1 MACGSVFGTGDS
13 RRTQAHLAPEWLT
26 LQFSQGY
33 EQGHPASHRARRT
46 ARSHPGNGTPG
57 IIARNKGKV
66 FNARTDN
73 ERGTPE
79 DATCSHDRNSAPHQA
94 GRIPGRIM
102 NISPLTPQS
111 VQAGFVPPEARF
123 PERVGAGPQ
132 TSVDRPVGNQE
143 AGSREDVY
151 VPSGLAGS
159 EDRQSGS
166 ARDEIGL
173 RPGDQGKSVEGVR
186 TGGSKKAAEPAE
198 SPSQL
203 QRGEGTAEQT
213 PEEKARI
220 AELKR
225 RDTEVRRHEQAH
237 VAAAGRYARGGAS
250 FQFVLGPDGKLYA
263 VGGEVQIDTSE
274 VPGDPEA
281 TIRKAQTVR
290 RAALAPSNPSSQDQR
305 VAAAATQMEFEA
317 RMELS
322 QERTEQAEEDSEGGT
337 EGAES
342 DSPQSQ
348 PRLLN
353 QFV

>member
-1 MACGSVFGTGDS
+1 
-13 RRTQAHLAPEWLT
+13 
-26 LQFSQGY
+26 
-33 EQGHPASHRARRT
+33 
-46 ARSHPGNGTPG
+46 
-57 IIARNKGKV
+57 
-66 FNARTDN
+66 
-73 ERGTPE
+73 
-79 DATCSHDRNSAPHQA
+79 
-94 GRIPGRIM
+94 M

-111 VQAGFVPPEARF
+111 VQAGYVPPETRF
-123 PERVGAGPQ
+123 PERVRAGPQ
-132 TSVDRPVGNQE
+132 TTVDRPSGDRE
-143 AGSREDVY
+143 TSSREDAY

-159 EDRQSGS
+159 EDRQSGGTT
-166 ARDEIGL
+166 DDIGL
-173 RPGDQGKSVEGVR
+173 RLQDQRNLAEGAR
-186 TGGSKKAAEPAE
+186 TAGSEKAAQPAE

-203 QRGEGTAEQT
+203 QRGEGTAEQS

-237 VAAAGRYARGGAS
+237 VAAAGRYARGGAN
-250 FQFVLGPDGKLYA
+250 FQYVLGPDGKLYA

-274 VPGDPEA
+274 VPDDPEA

-322 QERTEQAEEDSEGGT
+322 QERTEQAEEDSEGGAQ
-337 EGAES
+337 GGES

-348 PRLLN
+348 PLVLN
-353 QFV
+353 LFV